1 MMYTGSWGIN
11 VLHTT
16 STVDS
21 KTYHDDLVYNNICCV
36 VGMELIGPSYR
47 LVAGVV
53 IQIYWAGGFF
63 ILIGLGYAIQ
73 NWSYFQLTIT
83 LPMIL
88 FTSFYW

>member
-1 MMYTGSWGIN
+1 
-11 VLHTT
+11 
-16 STVDS
+16 
-21 KTYHDDLVYNNICCV
+21 
-36 VGMELIGPSYR
+36 MELIGPSYR